1 MIPQII
7 EVIKMKHGSLRA
19 SLLMICI
26 FAAQAVAA
34 QCPEGK
40 SEVVVVTPSGVS
52 KNICVAQAAIP
63 GIENAANNEVIEIV
77 PVCPCV
83 DVWTGV
89 YSDDVTVD
97 GTPPALPVD
106 LTGSQC
112 DAVDTPNLSA
122 VVVALAEGFSGL
134 RFGTDTNPTGG
145 TGDLCYAQRFNP
157 DSTRDTAYT
166 TAPFATLYPQEI
178 IGNGTIDDPRL
189 HACRQFLAS
198 RGCTFN

>member
-1 MIPQII
+1 
-7 EVIKMKHGSLRA
+7 MKHGSLRA

-89 YSDDVTVD
+89 YSDDVAVT
-97 GTPPALPVD
+97 GTPPILPAS
-106 LTGSQC
+106 LTGKTCDTILHAQWSLVSANPSDGTQPILFAANADASVASDVCIARSQVGP
-112 DAVDTPNLSA
+112 DPHGTALLVTPL
-122 VVVALAEGFSGL
+122 
-134 RFGTDTNPTGG
+134 
-145 TGDLCYAQRFNP
+145 GDLF
-157 DSTRDTAYT
+157 
-166 TAPFATLYPQEI
+166 PQEI

-189 HACRQFLAS
+189 EACRQLLVD